1 MPASR
6 QLCLGSYAQLM
17 EDAGKAVVCPRCLR
31 RFTAFDVQ
39 RNRDRRH
46 PIVPSHLADPAGLM
60 TVASKDYQRSKST
73 TPRPY

>member
-1 MPASR
+1 ML
-6 QLCLGSYAQLM
+6 Q
-17 EDAGKAVVCPRCLR
+17 R
-31 RFTAFDVQ
+31 RGVGLPGIE